1 MHYSILRLQ
10 DYRQML
16 WKNGK
21 GFTYEVAK
29 NGTDE
34 HYDWRISMA
43 EVKEDG
49 PFSDFTGFQRVIS
62 VLEGQGIRLTIDD
75 KEAQDINKLS
85 AFAFNGESKTHCALL
100 KDVVKDFNLIY
111 RPDVFRARFQWLNTK
126 NTQSFCSQAQT
137 ILIFSAGQTIQV
149 CSDALNEQLNC
160 YDSLLITQN
169 NALTQIDLS
178 TQGQTDASYC
188 CVIELS
194 SL

>member
-1 MHYSILRLQ
+1 MQHSILRLQ
-10 DYRQML
+10 EYRQML

-49 PFSDFTGFQRVIS
+49 SFSDFTGFQRVIS
-62 VLEGQGIRLTIDD
+62 VLEGEGIRLTIDN
-75 KEAQDINKLS
+75 KNAQNINPLS
-85 AFAFNGESKTHCALL
+85 AFAFKGESKTHCALL

-111 RPDVFRARFQWLNTK
+111 RPDVFRARFQWLDTK
-126 NTQSFCSQAQT
+126 QKQSFCSQAQT
-137 ILIFSAGQTIQV
+137 ILIFSAASAIDI
-149 CSDALNEQLNC
+149 CSDGLNAQLGC
-160 YDSLLITQN
+160 YDSLLLTQN
-169 NALTQIDLS
+169 DALTQIDLG